1 MYTTAQALLNYLE
14 PTAQPLHTYSYD
26 PPEGSPRFNGKLQDY
41 RMPVSDARSVSPSAS
56 LESHGFTMAQAP
68 SAVKDFWNETQVRD
82 TYYAESAGLL
92 MQLTGARQAMVFDHK
107 LRRRAAH
114 RPQLDGTGG
123 SFSTV
128 REPVGRVHLDFTP
141 RSGPLRIRQVLGL
154 PLDEP
159 LELQRYV
166 IYGMWRCI
174 NDAPLEDAPL
184 ALADCRT
191 VNTSD
196 LVLNKLIYP
205 ERTGETYAIIRN
217 TSHRWFYYPRQT
229 RNEVIVFRHFSGSDV
244 LHNVNTS
251 VPHSA
256 IEEPQACDHPIPR
269 QSIELRVLAIF

>member
-1 MYTTAQALLNYLE
+1 MNTAAQALLNYLE

-26 PPEGSPRFNGKLQDY
+26 PPDGNPRFNGQLQDY
-41 RMPVSDARSVSPSAS
+41 RMPVSDARSLKPSAT
-56 LESHGFTMAQAP
+56 LDSHGFTMAHAP
-68 SAVKDFWNETQVRD
+68 SAVTDFWNEIQVRD
-82 TYYAESAGLL
+82 TYYAESARLL
-92 MQLTGARQAMVFDHK
+92 MALTGARQVLVFDHT

-114 RPQLDGTGG
+114 RPQLDGMGG

-141 RSGPLRIRQVLGL
+141 RSGPVRIRQVLGL
-154 PLDEP
+154 PPDEP
-159 LELQRYV
+159 MELQRYV

-191 VNTSD
+191 VNSKD
-196 LVLNKLIYP
+196 LVPNKLIYP
-205 ERTGETYAIIRN
+205 DRTGETYAITRDA
-217 TSHRWFYYPRQT
+217 SHRWFYYPRQT
-229 RNEVIVFRHFSGSDV
+229 RDEVIVFRHFSGSDV

-256 IEEPQACDHPIPR
+256 IENPQACENPPPR
-269 QSIELRVLAIF
+269 QSIELRVLALF

>member
-1 MYTTAQALLNYLE
+1 MNTAAQALLNYLE

-26 PPEGSPRFNGKLQDY
+26 PPDGNPRFNGLLKTS
-41 RMPVSDARSVSPSAS
+41 RVPVTNARSLSRSPS
-56 LESHGFTMAQAP
+56 LESHGFTLAQAP
-68 SAVKDFWNETQVRD
+68 SAVTDFWNEIQVRD
-82 TYYAESAGLL
+82 KYYAESARLL
-92 MQLTGARQAMVFDHK
+92 MELTGARQALVFDHT

-114 RPQLDGTGG
+114 RPQLDGMGG

-154 PLDEP
+154 SPDEP

-184 ALADCRT
+184 ALADCHSVT
-191 VNTSD
+191 TKD
-196 LVLNKLIYP
+196 LVPNKLIYP
-205 ERTGETYAIIRN
+205 DRTGETYAISHDA
-217 TSHRWFYYPRQT
+217 SHRWFYFPRQT
-229 RNEVIVFRHFSGSDV
+229 RDEVIVFRHFSGSDV

-269 QSIELRVLAIF
+269 QSIELRVLALF

>member
-1 MYTTAQALLNYLE
+1 MDTAAQALLSYLE

-26 PPEGSPRFNGKLQDY
+26 PPDGSPRFNGKLQDY
-41 RMPVSDARSVSPSAS
+41 FVPVRDARNLSPSAS
-56 LESHGFTMAQAP
+56 LDSHGFTLAYAP
-68 SAVKDFWNETQVRD
+68 SAVANFWHEPQVRD
-82 TYYAESAGLL
+82 TYYAESARLL
-92 MQLTGARQAMVFDHK
+92 MQLTGARQALVFDHT
-107 LRRRAAH
+107 LRRRATH

-141 RSGPLRIRQVLGL
+141 RSGPVRIRQVLGL
-154 PLDEP
+154 PPDEP

-184 ALADCRT
+184 ALADCHT
-191 VNTSD
+191 VNTLD
-196 LVLNKLIYP
+196 LVPNKLIYP
-205 ERTGETYAIIRN
+205 ERTGETFAITPN
-217 TSHRWFYYPRQT
+217 PLHRWFYYPRQT
-229 RNEVIVFRHFSGSDV
+229 RDEVIVFRHFSGSDV
-244 LHNVNTS
+244 LNHVNTS

-256 IEEPQACDHPIPR
+256 IEDPLACDNPTPR